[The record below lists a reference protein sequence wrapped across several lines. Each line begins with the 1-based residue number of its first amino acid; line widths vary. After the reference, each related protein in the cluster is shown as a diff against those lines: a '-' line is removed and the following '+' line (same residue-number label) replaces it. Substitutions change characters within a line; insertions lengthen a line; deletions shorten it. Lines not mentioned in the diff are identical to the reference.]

1 MSDAPMAGGKRR
13 VDEVLADGYADGLG
27 GLDDD
32 EVRRRRDLARA
43 ELEYLSFLRRLLQGR
58 RDILRDELDRR
69 LSGGEPQ
76 SVVERVVSVLSE
88 GSRGPSR
95 GEAPVIPLPDE
106 ELALARRRVERLLSD
121 ATLSDLGS
129 LSDQD
134 LEAAV
139 TRIEEEERGVSAT
152 RSQVIET
159 LDLLQDEMKGRLR
172 ERHSSLA
179 QAGDGAEPDSD

>member
-13 VDEVLADGYADGLG
+13 IDQVLGEGFTDGLG
-27 GLDDD
+27 ELDDR

-69 LSGGEPQ
+69 RSGGEPQ
-76 SVVERVVSVLSE
+76 PVVERVVSVLSE

-95 GEAPVIPLPDE
+95 GDASVVALPDE

-121 ATLSDLGS
+121 ANLSDLVS

-134 LEAAV
+134 IEAAV
-139 TRIEEEERGVSAT
+139 GRIDREEQGVSET
-152 RSQVIET
+152 RSQVIRAV
-159 LDLLQDEMKGRLR
+159 DLLQDDVKRRLR
-172 ERHSSLA
+172 EQHGSLA
-179 QAGDGAEPDSD
+179 QAGDGPEAG